1 MLAVSDASPRSA
13 PNGIERAPVG
23 KKVLMNSTNYQPLNL
38 NNDELALLTELLE
51 SERTKLLVEI
61 RHADHRAFREELR
74 RRLAVVEN
82 LLAHCRP
89 S

>member
-1 MLAVSDASPRSA
+1 
-13 PNGIERAPVG
+13 
-23 KKVLMNSTNYQPLNL
+23 MNSTNYQPLNL